1 MQSHRIGGADNQ
13 TDNPRTGANLDNLHS
28 TTGRRSIT
36 GSHTANPAA
45 RETSEAF
52 PNRESPRKRSRSNVS
67 GGFDGP
73 PPCFAT
79 GGRVRR
85 RDVGT
90 ALALI
95 GLAVDVARLAIE
107 AAQALEMRRKLN
119 RARHKRTR

>member
-1 MQSHRIGGADNQ
+1 MPQPIACSCY
-13 TDNPRTGANLDNLHS
+13 L
-28 TTGRRSIT
+28 
-36 GSHTANPAA
+36 GS
-45 RETSEAF
+45 
-52 PNRESPRKRSRSNVS
+52 
-67 GGFDGP
+67 
-73 PPCFAT
+73 AT
-79 GGRVRR
+79 VRR